1 MLKRIIPQSSLVNRY
16 LRVRRALTVLMP
28 GKPTADDCWTPLHA
42 MVWLRVHPPSV
53 AGDLLPSSVGA
64 GTRPVKFADPTAVS
78 CIMSLLPDLSEG
90 AARSSWRTHWSPMT
104 NRTDMVS
111 PDALVLTHAL
121 EKLRARD
128 GLTHS
133 RLDNSRSVEAA
144 PLLGLS
150 AVRRHAAVHDMEL
163 AQAALDVI
171 KECVREGLHG
181 SQRIV
186 ADAVLGLGTFSETYT
201 RHDIEPRVVSAL
213 HSDLLGRRRGV
224 LLSNWRVLHEALD
237 LPPIEPPSDRAL
249 RGTIERDVLGELARQ
264 LIRREEYS
272 LGSKS
277 VVMPYTSENSSRK
290 IPMSRSGRVIVLGGA
305 VMDATF
311 RTKMLPSIG
320 TSSEAY
326 GFQLAP
332 GGKGLWQAVA
342 AARLGL
348 DVALVAAVAD
358 DKFGHGIVNYLR
370 DEGVDTS
377 LLKLVDDA
385 QTPFTG
391 VIEFELGDSL
401 ALNWPN
407 QREVRLDIRDV
418 DRLGQRF
425 GTYDAVLLTF
435 EIPHETLQYTLALV
449 NRLEQPRPVVIVTPG
464 QPYPDAGLSG
474 QALSQIDYLV
484 AHPWELGR
492 YKPPDRQSF
501 DLDVAARQLLANGV
515 ETLCVPTDGGC
526 YVYSEP
532 LGTFNVPT
540 FPSPYKESS
549 VARDAFCA
557 ALAAKLIDSGRH
569 FSEEVV
575 LWATTAMAA
584 EIADH
589 PLPNPMPD
597 RRRVEQLLE
606 RSRFDISPRE
616 TYLNDAGDAYP
627 EQGQP
632 SFPH

>member
-1 MLKRIIPQSSLVNRY
+1 
-16 LRVRRALTVLMP
+16 
-28 GKPTADDCWTPLHA
+28 
-42 MVWLRVHPPSV
+42 
-53 AGDLLPSSVGA
+53 
-64 GTRPVKFADPTAVS
+64 
-78 CIMSLLPDLSEG
+78 
-90 AARSSWRTHWSPMT
+90 MT

-144 PLLGLS
+144 PLLGLA
-150 AVRRHAAVHDMEL
+150 AVRRYAAVHDMEL

-171 KECVREGLHG
+171 KECVRENLHG

-186 ADAVLGLGTFSETYT
+186 ADAVLGLGTFSDTYIQNG
-201 RHDIEPRVVSAL
+201 IEPRVDKAL
-213 HSDLLGRRRGV
+213 HSDLLGRRRST
-224 LLSNWRVLHEALD
+224 LLSNWSRLHEASG
-237 LPPIEPPSDRAL
+237 LPRAEPPSDRAL
-249 RGTIERDVLGELARQ
+249 RGTIEREVLRELARQ

-272 LGSKS
+272 LGARSA
-277 VVMPYTSENSSRK
+277 VTPYASENSPHKAPVSRPGK
-290 IPMSRSGRVIVLGGA
+290 VIVVGGA

-311 RTKMLPSIG
+311 RTKVLPPVR

-326 GFQLAP
+326 AFQLAP

-358 DKFGHGIVNYLR
+358 DRFGNEIVNHLR

-377 LLKLVDDA
+377 LLKLIDDA
-385 QTPFTG
+385 HTPFTG
-391 VIEFELGDSL
+391 VVEFELGDSL

-407 QREVRLDIRDV
+407 HMEVHLDIRDV
-418 DRLGQRF
+418 DRLMQHF
-425 GTYDAVLLTF
+425 ASYDAVLMTF
-435 EIPHETLQYTLALV
+435 EIPRETLEYSLSLV
-449 NRLEQPRPVVIVTPG
+449 NGLDEPRPIVIVTPG
-464 QPYPDAGLSG
+464 QPYSDPGISG
-474 QALSQIDYLV
+474 HALSQIDYLV

-492 YKPPDRQSF
+492 YVPPDRGSF
-501 DLDVAARQLLANGV
+501 DLDVAAGQLLAYGV

-526 YVYSEP
+526 TVYSEA
-532 LGTFNVPT
+532 LGTFNVPAIS
-540 FPSPYKESS
+540 SPFKESS
-549 VARDAFCA
+549 VGRDAFCA
-557 ALAAKLIDSGRH
+557 ALAAKLIDSERN
-569 FSEEVV
+569 FSEEVA

-589 PLPNPMPD
+589 PLRNPMPD

-606 RSRFDISPRE
+606 RSRFNISPRGARVSG
-616 TYLNDAGDAYP
+616 AGDASA
-627 EQGQP
+627 EERQLL
-632 SFPH
+632 FPH

>member
-1 MLKRIIPQSSLVNRY
+1 
-16 LRVRRALTVLMP
+16 
-28 GKPTADDCWTPLHA
+28 
-42 MVWLRVHPPSV
+42 
-53 AGDLLPSSVGA
+53 
-64 GTRPVKFADPTAVS
+64 
-78 CIMSLLPDLSEG
+78 
-90 AARSSWRTHWSPMT
+90 MT

-128 GLTHS
+128 GLTPS

-144 PLLGLS
+144 PLLGLA
-150 AVRRHAAVHDMEL
+150 AVRRHAAVNDIEL
-163 AQAALDVI
+163 AQAALEVI
-171 KECVREGLHG
+171 KECVQENLRG

-186 ADAVLGLGTFSETYT
+186 ADAVLGVGAFSEAYS
-201 RHDIEPRVVSAL
+201 RHGIESRVVAAL
-213 HSDLLGRRRGV
+213 HSDLLGRRRST
-224 LLSNWRVLHEALD
+224 LLTNWRVLHAALD
-237 LPPIEPPSDRAL
+237 LTPNEPPSDRAL
-249 RGTIERDVLGELARQ
+249 RGTIEREVLRELARQ

-272 LGSKS
+272 LGAKS
-277 VVMPYTSENSSRK
+277 VVMPYVSENSSRK
-290 IPMSRSGRVIVLGGA
+290 IPLSRPGRVIVVGGA

-311 RTKMLPSIG
+311 RTKVLPPIG
-320 TSSEAY
+320 TSNEAY
-326 GFQLAP
+326 AFQLAP

-348 DVALVAAVAD
+348 DVSLVAAVAND
-358 DKFGHGIVNYLR
+358 RFGHEIANHLK

-385 QTPFTG
+385 HTPFTG

-418 DRLGQRF
+418 DRLGQHF
-425 GTYDAVLLTF
+425 ASCDAVLLTF
-435 EIPHETLQYTLALV
+435 EIPQETLQYTLALV
-449 NRLEQPRPVVIVTPG
+449 NGLDRPSPVVIVTPG
-464 QPYPDAGLSG
+464 DPYPDRGLSG

-492 YKPPDRQSF
+492 YVPADRRSF
-501 DLDVAARQLLANGV
+501 DLDVVARQLLAYGV
-515 ETLCVPTDGGC
+515 ETLCIPSDSGC
-526 YVYSEP
+526 AVYSEP

-540 FPSPYKESS
+540 ISGPFKASA
-549 VARDAFCA
+549 VGRDAFCA
-557 ALAAKLIDSGRH
+557 ALAAKLIDSERN
-569 FSEEVV
+569 FSEEVA

-606 RSRFDISPRE
+606 RSRFDISPRVARISE
-616 TYLNDAGDAYP
+616 AADASP
-627 EQGQP
+627 EEERP
-632 SFPH
+632 LFPH

>member
-1 MLKRIIPQSSLVNRY
+1 
-16 LRVRRALTVLMP
+16 
-28 GKPTADDCWTPLHA
+28 
-42 MVWLRVHPPSV
+42 
-53 AGDLLPSSVGA
+53 
-64 GTRPVKFADPTAVS
+64 
-78 CIMSLLPDLSEG
+78 
-90 AARSSWRTHWSPMT
+90 MT

-144 PLLGLS
+144 PLLGLA
-150 AVRRHAAVHDMEL
+150 AVRRYAAVHDIEL
-163 AQAALDVI
+163 AHAALEVI
-171 KECVREGLHG
+171 KECVQENLRG
-181 SQRIV
+181 SQRVV
-186 ADAVLGLGTFSETYT
+186 ADAVLGVGAFSEAYG
-201 RHDIEPRVVSAL
+201 RHGVEPRVVAAL
-213 HSDLLGRRRGV
+213 HSDLLGRRRST
-224 LLSNWRVLHEALD
+224 LLTNWRVLHAALGIA
-237 LPPIEPPSDRAL
+237 PTEPPSDRAL
-249 RGTIERDVLGELARQ
+249 RGTIEREVLRELARQ

-272 LGSKS
+272 LGAKS

-290 IPMSRSGRVIVLGGA
+290 MPMSRPGRIIVLGGA
-305 VMDATF
+305 VMDVTF
-311 RTKMLPSIG
+311 RTKVLPTIG
-320 TSSEAY
+320 TSTEAY

-348 DVALVAAVAD
+348 DVALIAAVAD
-358 DKFGHGIVNYLR
+358 DRFGHEIVNYLR

-377 LLKLVDDA
+377 WLKLVDGA
-385 QTPFTG
+385 HTPFTS

-407 QREVRLDIRDV
+407 QRDIRLDIRDV
-418 DRLGQRF
+418 DRLGQHF
-425 GTYDAVLLTF
+425 ATCDAVLLTF
-435 EIPHETLQYTLALV
+435 EIPRETLEYTLSLV
-449 NRLEQPRPVVIVTPG
+449 NRLDESSPIVIVTPG
-464 QPYPDAGLSG
+464 QPYPETGLSG

-484 AHPWELGR
+484 AHAWELGR

-526 YVYSEP
+526 YVYSEQ
-532 LGTFNVPT
+532 LGTFNVPM

-557 ALAAKLIDSGRH
+557 AIAAKLIDSERQ
-569 FSEEVV
+569 FSEDVA

-589 PLPNPMPD
+589 PLRNPMPD

-606 RSRFDISPRE
+606 RSRFNIVPRG
-616 TYLNDAGDAYP
+616 TPVSDSGDAYP
-627 EQGQP
+627 AQAQP
-632 SFPH
+632 SFPL